1 MGYERHHSIV
11 LTSWNEAKL
20 TEAHAK
26 AVELGC
32 TVSEITAEV
41 VNGYRS
47 FFVAPDG
54 SKEGWPA
61 SREGWQRRCA
71 LIEWLR
77 AQYYP
82 DSSSP
87 IEWVEVQFGDDN
99 GVTRTTRSSDD
110 DQEGVPDREEVY

>member
-1 MGYERHHSIV
+1 MGYERHHAIV

-54 SKEGWPA
+54 SKEGWDGSA
-61 SREGWQRRCA
+61 EGWRRRCA
-71 LIEWLR
+71 LIDWLR
-77 AQYYP
+77 STYARPDGQYI
-82 DSSSP
+82 D
-87 IEWVEVQFGDDN
+87 WVEVQYGDDN